1 MYIRPARASGVSRVS
16 EIVERAYR
24 VYIENV
30 AVDPPHQRAGAG
42 PVDPPHQ
49 GAGAGQYFNTRRPTR
64 ASFEP
69 ELRLYSNGQ

>member
-1 MYIRPARASGVSRVS
+1 MYIRQARASGVSRVS
-16 EIVERAYR
+16 EIVERAYS

-30 AVDPPHQRAGAG
+30 A
-42 PVDPPHQ
+42 VDPPHQ

-64 ASFEP
+64 ASSEP